1 MVKVWPCRSAEGSSI
16 DPIGLLLSAEHESA
30 PALRVW
36 GDSPVLVRMVAKRFV
51 PSLDRLAMKCYPYRE
66 VRPAFRARQ
75 YLFTYPNACT
85 LSIDSAG

>member
-16 DPIGLLLSAEHESA
+16 DPIGFLFSAEYESA

-51 PSLDRLAMKCYPYRE
+51 PSLDRLAMKCYPPPRSSPCIPSTPVFIHISECLYSE
-66 VRPAFRARQ
+66 
-75 YLFTYPNACT
+75 Y
-85 LSIDSAG
+85 